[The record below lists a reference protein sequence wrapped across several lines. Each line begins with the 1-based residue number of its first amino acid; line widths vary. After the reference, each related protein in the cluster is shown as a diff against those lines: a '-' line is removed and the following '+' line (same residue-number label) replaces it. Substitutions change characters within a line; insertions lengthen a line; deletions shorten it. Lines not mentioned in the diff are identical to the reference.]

1 MTLRELYLK
10 GKRELTA
17 AGKDE
22 AEPEA
27 RLLLMHAC
35 NIDKNT
41 FFMQPEKLVTT
52 EAHRKYD
59 EYLQLRK
66 QSMPLQYI
74 LGTQG
79 FMGMELKVTPDVLIP
94 RQDTEVLLEQVLAD
108 GVKDMS
114 VLDLCTGSGCILLGL
129 MKNESGIKGTGADV
143 SDKALKIAKE
153 NAKLQGI
160 SADWVLS
167 DLYASVSGKFDV
179 ITSNPPYI
187 RTSEID
193 LLMPEVGKYEPR
205 GALDGGADGLDYYRK
220 IVKDAPKYLNAG
232 GRLYLEIGS
241 EQGEAVKTL
250 LEENG
255 FSGVRIIR
263 DYARLDRVVT
273 GKVQ

>member
-10 GKRELTA
+10 GKRELIA

-22 AEPEA
+22 AEPES
-27 RLLLMHAC
+27 RLLLQFAC
-35 NIDKNT
+35 GIDKNT
-41 FFMQPEKLVTT
+41 LFMQPDKLVTT
-52 EAHRKYD
+52 EALRKFD
-59 EYLQLRK
+59 EYIQKRK
-66 QSMPLQYI
+66 ASMPLQYI

-94 RQDTEVLLEQVLAD
+94 RSDTEVLVEQVLGD

-129 MKNESGIKGTGADV
+129 MKNETGIQGTGADV
-143 SDKALKIAKE
+143 SEKALQVAKD
-153 NAKLQGI
+153 NAKTQEIRAEWL
-160 SADWVLS
+160 LS
-167 DLYASVSGKFDV
+167 DLYSAISGKFDV

-187 RTSEID
+187 RTSEIEH
-193 LLMPEVGKYEPR
+193 LMPEVGKYEPR
-205 GALDGGADGLDYYRK
+205 SALDGGADGLDYYRK
-220 IVKDAPKYLNAG
+220 IVKDAPKYLNPG

-255 FSGVRIIR
+255 FNEVRIIR

-273 GKVQ
+273 GKV

>member
-22 AEPEA
+22 ADLEA
-27 RLLLMHAC
+27 RLMLMQAC
-35 NIDKNT
+35 GIDKNT
-41 FFMQPEKLVTT
+41 FFMQPDKLVTT
-52 EAHRKYD
+52 EAHRTYD
-59 EYLQLRK
+59 DYLQKRK
-66 QSMPLQYI
+66 ASMPLQYI

-94 RQDTEVLLEQVLAD
+94 RQDTEVLVEQVLSD

-129 MKNESGIKGTGADV
+129 IKNESGIKGTGADV
-143 SDKALKIAKE
+143 SEKALKVAKE
-153 NAKLQGI
+153 NAKDQGI
-160 SADWVLS
+160 NAEWILS
-167 DLYASVSGKFDV
+167 DLYALVKGKFDV

-205 GALDGGADGLDYYRK
+205 AALDGGADGLDFYKR
-220 IVKDAPKYLNAG
+220 IVKEAPAHLNAG

-241 EQGEAVKTL
+241 EQGEAVSTL
-250 LEENG
+250 LTDNG
-255 FSGVRIIR
+255 FSEVRVIR

-273 GKVQ
+273 GRI

>member
-1 MTLRELYLK
+1 MTLRELFIK
-10 GKRELTA
+10 GKRELTL

-22 AEPEA
+22 ADLEA
-27 RLLLMHAC
+27 RLLLMQAC
-35 NIDKNT
+35 GIDKNT
-41 FFMQPEKLVTT
+41 FFMQPDKQVTT
-52 EAHRKYD
+52 EAHRTYD
-59 EYLQLRK
+59 DYLQKRK
-66 QSMPLQYI
+66 ASMPLQYI
-74 LGTQG
+74 IGTQG

-94 RQDTEVLLEQVLAD
+94 RQDTEVLVEQVLSD

-143 SDKALKIAKE
+143 SDKALKVAKE
-153 NAKLQGI
+153 NAKNQGI
-160 SADWVLS
+160 SAEWILS
-167 DLYASVSGKFDV
+167 DLYAQVKGKFDV

-205 GALDGGADGLDYYRK
+205 GALDGGADGLDYYKK
-220 IVKDAPKYLNAG
+220 IVKEAPAHLNAG

-241 EQGEAVKTL
+241 EQGEAVSTL
-250 LEENG
+250 LKENG
-255 FSGVRIIR
+255 FNEVRVIR

-273 GKVQ
+273 GRI